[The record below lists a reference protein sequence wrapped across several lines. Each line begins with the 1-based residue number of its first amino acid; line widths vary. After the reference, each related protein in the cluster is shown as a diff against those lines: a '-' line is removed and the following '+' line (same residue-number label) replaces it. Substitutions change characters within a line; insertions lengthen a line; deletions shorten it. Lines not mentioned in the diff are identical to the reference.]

1 MSQLG
6 ERLRQTREAK
16 GLTLA
21 QAAVETRI
29 RLQSLQALEE
39 GNFALLPNAVVTK
52 GFIRNYAQ
60 FLDIPA
66 DELIDEYRMETGGSE
81 PIQVVPATSI
91 RSPRSY
97 VLPSFFGVF
106 VATVALVGL
115 AYVILSATGYIRDQE
130 LLAARATVTP
140 TIAAPTPTQL
150 ATSTSAPV
158 TPTAEPTAAPEVAA
172 VPDTPDAP
180 ETPDAPDAP
189 TPAPTFTPVIVPT
202 LNVAGATEPT
212 PTPSATQE
220 APIVVEVS
228 VVPGNNQGS
237 WLRVR
242 TDGTV
247 AYEQIMQPGEVQV
260 FLAQRQVDIRSG
272 NPTFVQVSVNGLPPE
287 TLGQVP
293 GEPVDWTW
301 PPQ

>member
-6 ERLRQTREAK
+6 ERLRQAREEK

-39 GNFALLPNAVVTK
+39 SNFDLLPNAVVTK

-60 FLDIPA
+60 FLSLPP
-66 DELIDEYRMETGGSE
+66 DELIDQYRMETGGSQ
-81 PIQVVPATSI
+81 PIQVVPATSM

-106 VATVALVGL
+106 VATIALVVL
-115 AYVILSATGYIRDQE
+115 AYVVLSATGYIRDQE

-140 TIAAPTPTQL
+140 TIAAPTPTEL
-150 ATSTSAPV
+150 ASPTSAPA
-158 TPTAEPTAAPEVAA
+158 TPTIEPEPEPEPEPEVAA
-172 VPDTPDAP
+172 
-180 ETPDAPDAP
+180 APDAP
-189 TPAPTFTPVIVPT
+189 PDATEEPTAAPTFTPVVVPT
-202 LNVAGATEPT
+202 LDIAGATAPTPEPT
-212 PTPSATQE
+212 ATQE

-242 TDGTV
+242 TDGTI
-247 AYEQIMQPGEVQV
+247 AYEQIMQPGEGQV
-260 FLAQRQVDIRSG
+260 FLAQRQVEIRSG

-293 GEPVDWTW
+293 GEPVDWIW